1 MPISKERRRDLR
13 VAVDWSAVLLKGDRV
28 REAVLTNICAEV
40 TSLLGDKPLRPEASF
55 TVFII
60 APKSGP
66 LKPDLQAAWL
76 GVDCSQDNLS
86 SCGMGIRFTRVSSAD
101 RQFLCDFV
109 AQQYEGKIGH
119 K

>member
-1 MPISKERRRDLR
+1 
-13 VAVDWSAVLLKGDRV
+13 V

-76 GVDCSQDNLS
+76 GVDCSQDNVS
-86 SCGMGIRFTRVSSAD
+86 SYGIGIRFTGVSVTD
-101 RQFLCDFV
+101 RQFLRD
-109 AQQYEGKIGH
+109 AIAKQHEGKTSH

>member
-1 MPISKERRRDLR
+1 VPTIKERRKDLR

-28 REAVLTNICAEV
+28 REATLTNISA
-40 TSLLGDKPLRPEASF
+40 TGALLLSDEPLRPKESYK
-55 TVFII
+55 VYII
-60 APKSGP
+60 APEHRPMK
-66 LKPDLQAAWL
+66 LNFEVAWL
-76 GVDCSQDNLS
+76 GVDCSQDNVS
-86 SCGMGIRFTRVSSAD
+86 SCGMGIRFTRVSSND